1 MHLLAQLFRA
11 AQLYAHYA
19 HNTVS
24 GPTFFSDHPFLGDLY
39 EKYEGFYDDTIE
51 RMIGLGED
59 PGIAKIT
66 EKACSMA
73 CGAMADK
80 ECKQFFERLLR
91 TNKSIYAEI
100 GRCMK
105 DADNGTQNL
114 LQGFQDSLEGDD
126 YKIKQR
132 LR

>member
-1 MHLLAQLFRA
+1 MHILAQLLRA
-11 AQLYAHYA
+11 AQLYTHFA

-39 EKYEGFYDDTIE
+39 GKYEGFYDDTIE

-59 PGIAKIT
+59 ISIPKIT
-66 EKACSMA
+66 EKACSSA
-73 CGAMADK
+73 CSVMTDK
-80 ECKQFFERLLR
+80 DSKQIFERLLR
-91 TNKSIYAEI
+91 INKQIYAEI

-126 YKIKQR
+126 YKMKQR
-132 LR
+132 VK